1 MEKFTKLAA
10 ITDLNAREVAI
21 FAPLI
26 AGTLILGVYPNYV
39 FNLTQASVDHL
50 VTVYQAAVG
59 G

>member
-1 MEKFTKLAA
+1 
-10 ITDLNAREVAI
+10 VAI

-50 VTVYQAAVG
+50 VTVYRAAVG